1 MNISKEMRLHQ
12 WAQDMAE
19 QQASG
24 LTQKQWCK
32 MKGISSTTFEYRCRR
47 VKAVLAEKLQENV
60 QNEGTAIV
68 PAEGQTVPDDE
79 PVFAKVNLSAP
90 VSSSSGV
97 NIRLTYA
104 EISIAPDTPAEHV
117 RMVLEVLARAQ

>member
-1 MNISKEMRLHQ
+1 MDIKKEVRLHQ

-24 LTQKQWCK
+24 LTQKQWCD
-32 MKGISSTTFEYRCRR
+32 MKGIGSTTFEYRCRKVR
-47 VKAVLAEKLQENV
+47 SALAEKLQEN
-60 QNEGTAIV
+60 QNTGAAIV
-68 PAEGQTVPDDE
+68 PAEGQPVPDAE
-79 PVFAKVNLSAP
+79 PVFAKVNLQAP

-97 NIRLTYA
+97 NIRLAHA

>member
-1 MNISKEMRLHQ
+1 MNINKEMRLRQ

-24 LTQKQWCK
+24 LTQKRWCD
-32 MKGISSTTFEYRCRR
+32 MKGIGSTTFEYRCRK
-47 VKAVLAEKLQENV
+47 VKAALAEKLQEN
-60 QNEGTAIV
+60 QNHATAIV
-68 PAEGQTVPDDE
+68 PAEGQPVPDAE
-79 PVFAKVNLSAP
+79 PIFAKVNLSAP
-90 VSSSSGV
+90 ASPSSGV
-97 NIRLTYA
+97 NIRLAHA

>member
-1 MNISKEMRLHQ
+1 MNISKEMRFHQ

-24 LTQKQWCK
+24 LTQKKWCD
-32 MKGISSTTFEYRCRR
+32 MKGIGSTTIEYCCRK
-47 VKAVLAEKLQENV
+47 VKADLEQKLQDN
-60 QNEGTAIV
+60 GTAIV
-68 PAEGQTVPDDE
+68 PAQGQPVPDAE
-79 PVFAKVNLSAP
+79 PIFAKVNLQAP
-90 VSSSSGV
+90 VSSASGV
-97 NIRLTYA
+97 NIRLSNA